1 MQFVF
6 VFGPPAVGKMTVG
19 RAICD
24 LTGFKLFHNHLSV
37 EPILE
42 VFEFGSPPF
51 NRLVA
56 EIRRRV
62 IEEALA
68 AELPGLVFTFVW
80 PLDDAGDARL
90 VSSLVDIVDAGGGT
104 VHFVELAA
112 DFDVRRHRNATELRR
127 EHKRVHRD
135 VELSERILHDSE
147 TRTLNSPVGGAVPEA
162 AASVLDGRSYL
173 RIDNTDLEPEDVAR
187 QVVEAL
193 GLAALR

>member
-1 MQFVF
+1 MDFVF

-19 RAICD
+19 RAVCD
-24 LTGFKLFHNHLSV
+24 LTGFKLFHNHLSI

-51 NRLVA
+51 FRLVA
-56 EIRRRV
+56 ELRRRV
-62 IEEALA
+62 IEEAVLA
-68 AELPGLVFTFVW
+68 DLSGLVFTFVW

-112 DFDVRRHRNATELRR
+112 EFDVRRQRNASELRR

-135 VELSERILHDSE
+135 VELSERILHESQGML
-147 TRTLNSPVGGAVPEA
+147 LNTTVGSALPEA
-162 AASVLDGRSYL
+162 AASVVDGRSYL

-187 QVVEAL
+187 QMVEKL
-193 GLAALR
+193 GLPTLN